1 VSSHGAHREISADTQ
16 GGVLIVLAATG
27 LRLSLTDAFAR
38 FIRPGMRIP
47 LIAAS
52 VVLAALGI
60 ATLARSW
67 RAHRRPA
74 SAEHQHDERQH
85 DKHQHDDHQHG
96 SFVSWL
102 LIAPVAVLLLV
113 APASLGAY
121 AASRGAVRTTQ
132 LAQSQGAEVGTL
144 PPATKGATQ
153 LSLTSYSNF
162 ALYDTKEQLKGR
174 PVRLVGFVAHD
185 SAAPGGYYLTRFV
198 IACCAADAFPVQV
211 VLHGKVPALPD
222 DTWITVEGTW
232 HPTTTN
238 PEGNDVFRAELDVTS
253 VTATAKPG
261 EPYEG

>member
-1 VSSHGAHREISADTQ
+1 VSSHPHREISADTQ
-16 GGVLIVLAATG
+16 GGVLIVLAVTG

-52 VVLAALGI
+52 VVLAALGF
-60 ATLARSW
+60 ATLVRSW

-74 SAEHQHDERQH
+74 SAITETHDEH
-85 DKHQHDDHQHG
+85 HHG

-121 AASRGAVRTTQ
+121 AANRGALRTTQ
-132 LAQSQGAEVGTL
+132 LAQSQGADVGTL
-144 PPATKGATQ
+144 PEAANGATA

-162 ALYDTKEQLKGR
+162 ALYDTTEQLKGR
-174 PVRLVGFVAHD
+174 TVRLVGFVAHD
-185 SAAPGGYYLTRFV
+185 ATAPGGYYLTRFV

-211 VLHGKVPALPD
+211 VLHGEVPALAD
-222 DTWITVEGTW
+222 DTWVTVEGTW
-232 HPTTTN
+232 HPTTTT
-238 PEGNDVFRAELDVTS
+238 PDGTEVFRAELDVTS
-253 VTATAKPG
+253 ITSAVRPS